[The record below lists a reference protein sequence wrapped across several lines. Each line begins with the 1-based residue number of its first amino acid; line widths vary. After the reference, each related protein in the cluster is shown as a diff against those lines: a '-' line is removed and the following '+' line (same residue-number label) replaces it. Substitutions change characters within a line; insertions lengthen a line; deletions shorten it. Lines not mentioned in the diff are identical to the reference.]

1 MLILSIYVKN
11 LIVFGTFSTSSSLG
25 IGLAAMTT
33 RQLPDAEL
41 NDLVKRHI
49 LSPFAPLPPFPVVK
63 ATAPRTGVLVLDE
76 TVDSGFGMR
85 KPNSNC
91 SEYIGV
97 ARTDLHDALW
107 VIMHRPGAFVQGE
120 WRGIKNYFDPA
131 SINLLYLQRNRMLR
145 WCELYEGFL
154 YPPGLPTFAVDPL
167 MDTLIRDEPAT
178 GPPSTVLMI
187 VLPALALF
195 AILKVV
201 TSWRIQRLRN
211 ADDITML
218 YIVLAIL
225 YLTPLGALV
234 TLGESNRYRYL
245 LDPLYVALLGVLLAQ
260 VWRTLTSKMTD
271 FSTSS

>member
-1 MLILSIYVKN
+1 
-11 LIVFGTFSTSSSLG
+11 
-25 IGLAAMTT
+25 
-33 RQLPDAEL
+33 
-41 NDLVKRHI
+41 
-49 LSPFAPLPPFPVVK
+49 
-63 ATAPRTGVLVLDE
+63 
-76 TVDSGFGMR
+76 
-85 KPNSNC
+85 
-91 SEYIGV
+91 
-97 ARTDLHDALW
+97 
-107 VIMHRPGAFVQGE
+107 
-120 WRGIKNYFDPA
+120 
-131 SINLLYLQRNRMLR
+131 MLR